1 MKCHVSHDIV
11 LLCLKCHARS
21 NELDYLRRAELA
33 DQYQAP
39 IGNENLVKANLEDKS
54 RRTARSAGNALLKNY
69 EKIPEKRRIELENTL
84 AQYFNVD
91 FSQELIQL
99 ASDLPVTVK
108 GTEGDE
114 EEFLQHG
121 QKIVSKLEEEGIE
134 ALKDF
139 EVSWR
144 KHFLEIMKPKYM
156 PDGWDLF
163 HNHERI
169 QEKTER
175 EENRKRKEIEQS
187 E

>member
-1 MKCHVSHDIV
+1 MTNI
-11 LLCLKCHARS
+11 
-21 NELDYLRRAELA
+21 
-33 DQYQAP
+33 
-39 IGNENLVKANLEDKS
+39 
-54 RRTARSAGNALLKNY
+54 
-69 EKIPEKRRIELENTL
+69 
-84 AQYFNVD
+84 
-91 FSQELIQL
+91 
-99 ASDLPVTVK
+99 
-108 GTEGDE
+108 GTEGNE

-121 QKIVSKLEEEGIE
+121 QKIVSKLEGEGIE

-175 EENRKRKEIEQS
+175 EEHRKRKEIEQS
-187 E
+187 D